1 MDYRLI
7 LFGLSV
13 FLQTTSL
20 DSAADPCTSCQCCAS
35 GTDCITTS
43 GVVECLDPCATY
55 TVVNDAW
62 RSTEN
67 TDNSILHCDRNIVW
81 SGWYRFYLGQTSA
94 QMPEKCVA
102 ERRCGT
108 SAPLWITEPHPVQ
121 LNEIVTRTV
130 CNAWLG
136 SCCYFTSH
144 TIQIKVCYGYYVY
157 KLQQPSGCDLA
168 YCAEPQPFRVLT
180 QDESSIT
187 LMWNKMNN
195 NFSFVLQFNGTEINI
210 RAPDGD
216 GSVTYTVSSLTAG
229 TRYTFTLYYV
239 LENIRNSGIQLTA
252 VTAPQNAE
260 GFTKSGQN
268 KTSIT
273 LQWNKINNNVSF
285 VLQFNGTETNIRA
298 PAGNGP
304 VTYTVSSLT
313 AGTKYTFTL
322 FSVFED
328 VRSSGVQL
336 VAFVAKET
344 RYVTRMKVQ
353 LTSQGKLS
361 QSEMEEV
368 LAEYLKAH
376 GLSQFSMKVRIIKP

>member
-1 MDYRLI
+1 KKKKK
-7 LFGLSV
+7 GLLV
-13 FLQTTSL
+13 MTFLKMS
-20 DSAADPCTSCQCCAS
+20 
-35 GTDCITTS
+35 TDCITTS

-168 YCAEPQPFRVLT
+168 YCAGNIVY
-180 QDESSIT
+180 
-187 LMWNKMNN
+187 
-195 NFSFVLQFNGTEINI
+195 FN
-210 RAPDGD
+210 
-216 GSVTYTVSSLTAG
+216 Y
-229 TRYTFTLYYV
+229 LY
-239 LENIRNSGIQLTA
+239 S
-252 VTAPQNAE
+252 
-260 GFTKSGQN
+260 K
-268 KTSIT
+268 
-273 LQWNKINNNVSF
+273 
-285 VLQFNGTETNIRA
+285 
-298 PAGNGP
+298 
-304 VTYTVSSLT
+304 
-313 AGTKYTFTL
+313 
-322 FSVFED
+322 
-328 VRSSGVQL
+328 
-336 VAFVAKET
+336 
-344 RYVTRMKVQ
+344 
-353 LTSQGKLS
+353 
-361 QSEMEEV
+361 
-368 LAEYLKAH
+368 
-376 GLSQFSMKVRIIKP
+376 